1 MNPIDHPELYK
12 FLVVMY
18 SAFSLVMFGLILS
31 GLKVKDF
38 EDEN

>member
-18 SAFSLVMFGLILS
+18 SAFSLVMFGLILFN
-31 GLKVKDF
+31 LKVKDD
-38 EDEN
+38 DELS